1 MKLWQMSNQDQDQK
15 SKSPKSPID
24 KRVIIILLGIAVV
37 YQIFNAS
44 TDEIV
49 EELDFFEG
57 SLNILYAATSI
68 AAFTVA
74 RRYWGSDVFGKAY
87 LSLSIAFACV
97 FIGDFMYNYLEIVVG
112 EVPYPSIADV
122 FYFGLYP
129 FSLFHFIKNCR
140 YFRRKW
146 SLPTKIWLVLLP
158 VALVS
163 IYSYV
168 SINEYGGI
176 EEIMGDDEATFD
188 FFYSL
193 IFVSGAASTTTF
205 AVLGILVFRQS
216 ALAATWA
223 LLAAGIF
230 LNDVSDFWY
239 YFTELTVGWERQH
252 PTTTLWVLSNL
263 IIIYSLHKHKKTI

>member
-1 MKLWQMSNQDQDQK
+1 MSKQDQDQK
-15 SKSPKSPID
+15 NETPKSPID
-24 KRVIIILLGIAVV
+24 KRVIIILLAIAVV
-37 YQIFNAS
+37 YQVFNAI
-44 TDEIV
+44 TDDIT
-49 EELDFFEG
+49 EELDFFEASITG
-57 SLNILYAATSI
+57 IFAVTAI

-74 RRYWGSDVFGKAY
+74 RRYWGSDVFGRAY
-87 LSLSIAFACV
+87 LSLTIAFACL
-97 FIGDFMYNYLEIVVG
+97 FIADFMYNYLEIVVG
-112 EVPYPSIADV
+112 EVPYPSIADA
-122 FYFGLYP
+122 FFFGLYP
-129 FSLFHFIKNCR
+129 FSLYHLIKNCR

-223 LLAAGIF
+223 LLAGGIF

-252 PTTTLWVLSNL
+252 PTTTMWLLSNL
-263 IIIYSLHKHKKTI
+263 IIIYSLHKHKKII